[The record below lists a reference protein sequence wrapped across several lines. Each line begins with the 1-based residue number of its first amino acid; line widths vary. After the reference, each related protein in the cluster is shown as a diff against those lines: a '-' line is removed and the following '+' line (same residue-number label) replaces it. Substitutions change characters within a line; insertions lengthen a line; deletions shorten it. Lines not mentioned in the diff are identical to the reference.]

1 MLRFV
6 ARRLVWGI
14 PVLLAGSL
22 VTFLALR
29 MTTQPVTAARR
40 LRVDPEAIA
49 RYRREL
55 GLDQSWLEQY
65 WTYVGR
71 FVRGDLGTSFTTQGP
86 VWPELRTA
94 LVNSIVL
101 ALVAAVFY
109 MAIGVFLGV
118 LSAVRQYSWF
128 DHATTGLS
136 FVGLS
141 LPPFVFGLLCIVA
154 VGTWYQGVTGAE
166 APLLPFVGGVYSPQT
181 EGFDLADRMRHLALP
196 VLVLSAQ
203 QIAVYSR
210 YMRTGMLE
218 TLSADYLRTARAKGV
233 PERRV
238 ILRHAFRNALIPV
251 VTFAAI
257 DIGALAGGLVV
268 TEQIFGYQ
276 GMGKYFLDNYHN
288 ADYPALLPWVMIVIL
303 FVVVFNIVA
312 DVAYA
317 WLDPRIRVT

>member
-1 MLRFV
+1 MIRYLG
-6 ARRLVWGI
+6 RRLVWAV
-14 PVLLAGSL
+14 PVLLAGTL
-22 VTFLALR
+22 LTFIGLR

-40 LRVDPEAIA
+40 LRVDPVAIA
-49 RYRREL
+49 RYRQEL
-55 GLDQSWLEQY
+55 GLDRSWLVQY
-65 WTYVGR
+65 WTYVTH
-71 FVRGDLGTSFTTQGP
+71 FFRGDLGTSFTTQAP

-101 ALVAAVFY
+101 AVVAAIVY
-109 MAIGVFLGV
+109 MAIGIALGV

-128 DHATTGLS
+128 DHATTGVS

-141 LPPFVFGLLCIVA
+141 LPPFVFGLLCILA
-154 VGTWYQGVTGAE
+154 VGTFWQHLTGASE
-166 APLLPFVGGVYSPQT
+166 PLLPFIGGVYSPRTQ
-181 EGFDLADRMRHLALP
+181 GFDLGDRARHLALP
-196 VLVLSAQ
+196 VIVLSVQ

-218 TLSADYLRTARAKGV
+218 TLHSGYLRTARAKGV
-233 PERRV
+233 SERRV
-238 ILRHAFRNALIPV
+238 IFHHAFRNALIPV

-257 DIGALAGGLVV
+257 DIGALAGGLLV

-288 ADYPALLPWVMIVIL
+288 ADYPALLPWAMIVIL
-303 FVVVFNIVA
+303 FVVVFNVIA
-312 DVAYA
+312 DLAYA